1 MKTRSLSKEQS
12 GAILVM
18 SALVI
23 VVVMV
28 FAALTTDLGA
38 AWAQRRHNQS
48 AADAGALAA
57 ALEIGE
63 TTPLEPAMVDAAI
76 DYATRNLG
84 GAFTS
89 GDPTPA
95 EWLACSD
102 SDRPAGYQPLR
113 DSAGNLIDC
122 ISLHSIGIVRV
133 RLPVQNVPTAFA
145 SVIGINEI
153 PTNGVAEADRQP
165 PLGGVRPFGITSGLD
180 PGEVCLRTGASPSPD
195 CARNEEGEFRALD
208 LAMYGHPV
216 TGADRICGSAKSGD
230 RYKINTARGVDH
242 FLLARGAD
250 PYRLSGCSSS
260 DSIGGVPL
268 PNAIP
273 TIQGIGS
280 NLLLDAL
287 IGVETFP
294 YDAGVPSASL
304 PLLRQGSNPKR
315 TINHLGTP
323 LSVDNKPLWE
333 FIDPSYTWNGD
344 VKIACVDPDWTA
356 LATTVVPEAATA
368 QMTACLN
375 TWQDEDDVTPLFD
388 TSVLESP
395 RLAVVPE
402 FVEGSWADKPID
414 GDTNEKTI
422 LRFRA
427 VFINALNFSCGPS
440 GCDIEF
446 VPGTGSTAI
455 IIPPPSKSLD
465 QLTGFVLPFA
475 LPASRDAVDAAIG
488 VVQLY
493 R

>member
-63 TTPLEPAMVDAAI
+63 TTPLEPAMVDTAI

-102 SDRPAGYQPLR
+102 SDRPAGFQPLR

-133 RLPVQNVPTAFA
+133 RLPVQDVPTAFA

-165 PLGGVRPFGITSGLD
+165 PLGGIRPFGITSGLN
-180 PGEVCLRTGASPSPD
+180 PGEVCLRTGSVSTGD
-195 CARNEEGEFRALD
+195 CGRNEEGDFRALD
-208 LAMYGHPV
+208 LAMYGDID
-216 TGADRICGSAKSGD
+216 GLDRICGSAKSGD

-242 FLLARGAD
+242 LLLPRGAD

-260 DSIGGVPL
+260 DLTGGEPF

-280 NLLLDAL
+280 SLLLDAL
-287 IGVETFP
+287 VAGSFP
-294 YDAGVPSASL
+294 YETGSPSAT
-304 PLLRQGSNPKR
+304 PALLRQGTNTKR
-315 TINHLGTP
+315 TINHVGTP
-323 LSVDNKPLWE
+323 YAVDNKPLWDY
-333 FIDPSYTWNGD
+333 IDSTYSSNFD
-344 VKIACVDPDWTA
+344 VWTECVVPDWAA
-356 LATTVVPEAATA
+356 LEAAVPELASA
-368 QMTACLN
+368 QMTTCLKE
-375 TWQDEDDVTPLFD
+375 WQSEDNDPMSPLFNG
-388 TSVLESP
+388 SILESP

-402 FVEGSWADKPID
+402 FVETSWSQVPVD
-414 GDTNEKTI
+414 GGTNEKTI
-422 LRFRA
+422 QRVRA
-427 VFINALNFSCGPS
+427 VFLNALNFSCGPS

-446 VPGTGSTAI
+446 VPGIGSSSI

-465 QLTGFVLPFA
+465 QLTGFLLPLQ
-475 LPASRDAVDAAIG
+475 LPASSDAIEAAAG
-488 VVQLY
+488 VAQLY